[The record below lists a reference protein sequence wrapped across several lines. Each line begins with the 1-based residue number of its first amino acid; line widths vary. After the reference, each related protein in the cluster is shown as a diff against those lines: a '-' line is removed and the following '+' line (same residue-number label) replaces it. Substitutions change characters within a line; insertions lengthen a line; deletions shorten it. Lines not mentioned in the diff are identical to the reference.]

1 MKQVPRD
8 CTKHQALVLQWQ
20 EKEGD
25 SRQILHLFFTTL
37 QQVQI
42 TNSYTQRDISQQ
54 NPNSGNYLGYLNTSL
69 SYLKTKKGNVNQHS
83 RVYFLK
89 MQKFTLSP

>member
-1 MKQVPRD
+1 MLEVPQD
-8 CTKHQALVLQWQ
+8 CIKHHVLALQWQ

-42 TNSYTQRDISQQ
+42 TNSYTQRDISEQQ
-54 NPNSGNYLGYLNTSL
+54 PT
-69 SYLKTKKGNVNQHS
+69 
-83 RVYFLK
+83 
-89 MQKFTLSP
+89 

>member
-1 MKQVPRD
+1 MRQVPQD

-37 QQVQI
+37 QQAQI
-42 TNSYTQRDISQQ
+42 TNSYIQRDISQQ

-69 SYLKTKKGNVNQHS
+69 VFKNKKRQC
-83 RVYFLK
+83 K
-89 MQKFTLSP
+89 PTLSC